1 MGMSSWSSLTMTRAH
16 THTHTHMPV
25 LVLVPVLVPVLVLV
39 LVLVLVPVLVLVLVP
54 VLVLVLVLRFVHVR
68 KHLFQ
73 ASRSEAVVGRA
84 KQRPV
89 HIPSARAEERS
100 FSRIRAARV

>member
-1 MGMSSWSSLTMTRAH
+1 MSLRSSLTPTLAH
-16 THTHTHMPV
+16 MHMHMHMHMP
-25 LVLVPVLVPVLVLV
+25 LPLLVLV
-39 LVLVLVPVLVLVLVP
+39 LVAMLTFERIRIPV
-54 VLVLVLVLRFVHVR
+54 
-68 KHLFQ
+68 FQ
-73 ASRSEAVVGRA
+73 ASRSEAVGGRA